1 MFYYLPNHHQKDR
14 LERLLRKAKAIYGT
28 VPPQVIFLGNIDCD
42 YLEQF
47 LENAKRIMRHPTI
60 AQELFAFIRLHI
72 AFLEDYRFCKQFNTQ
87 LLLAHGYTQAQ
98 LDAVFDDITAIPFED
113 REKAL
118 AFFAI
123 KAIYHSIEVKK
134 EDFEKLYELGWS
146 QKDIFD
152 LLSHAGDIFK
162 NGRIL
167 NTYEERS

>member
-14 LERLLRKAKAIYGT
+14 LEQLFRKAKAIYGT
-28 VPPQVIFLGNIDCD
+28 VPPQVIFLGNIECD

-60 AQELFAFIRLHI
+60 ARELFAFIRLHI

-87 LLLAHGYTQAQ
+87 LLLSGGYTQTQ
-98 LDAVFDDITAIPFED
+98 LDAVIQDITAVPFEE

-118 AFFAI
+118 ATFAI
-123 KAIYHSIEVKK
+123 KTIYHSKEVQK
-134 EDFEKLYELGWS
+134 EDFEKLYDLDWS

-152 LLSHAGDIFK
+152 LVSHTGDIFK

-167 NTYEERS
+167 NAYEQRS

>member
-14 LERLLRKAKAIYGT
+14 LEKLFRKAKAIYGT

-60 AQELFAFIRLHI
+60 ARELFAFIRLHI

-98 LDAVFDDITAIPFED
+98 LDAVIDDITAVAFKEA
-113 REKAL
+113 EKEL
-118 AFFAI
+118 AAFSI
-123 KAIYHSIEVKK
+123 KAIYRSKEVKK

-152 LLSHAGDIFK
+152 LLSHAGDILK

-167 NTYEERS
+167 NAYEQSS